1 MDKTYLSANTLFH
14 FTNNIDNIINILTNE
29 FSPRYC
35 MESFEFLGGCDLEIA
50 IPMVC
55 FCDIPLSQIKNHIEN
70 YGGYAIGLSKEWG
83 GSKGINPV
91 AYSIKNSLSTKAISN
106 VINIINRE
114 CEDEQKKND
123 IDNAYDFMC
132 NFVFYMKPYEGNSW
146 NKEKFD
152 GKYTRF
158 YDEREWR
165 YIPDIDVIKKYNI
178 DWFLEKEEFL
188 DYKGRRE
195 YNNKISEIIKLSF
208 EPDDIKYIIV
218 NSEDEILDLFRA
230 IDNIKGDK
238 YSLNRINILKTRIIS
253 KDQILNDF

>member
-1 MDKTYLSANTLFH
+1 MQF
-14 FTNNIDNIINILTNE
+14 
-29 FSPRYC
+29 C
-35 MESFEFLGGCDLEIA
+35 FL
-50 IPMVC
+50 
-55 FCDIPLSQIKNHIEN
+55 
-70 YGGYAIGLSKEWG
+70 
-83 GSKGINPV
+83 
-91 AYSIKNSLSTKAISN
+91 
-106 VINIINRE
+106 
-114 CEDEQKKND
+114 
-123 IDNAYDFMC
+123 
-132 NFVFYMKPYEGNSW
+132 YEGNSW